1 MQDIL
6 IRKHRE
12 ENIDS
17 EKYFLEER
25 ETNEVEKI
33 IGDQVVYLRLLDLER
48 LLIWELLGE
57 SCRFHHGCAH
67 THIGL
72 VA

>member
-48 LLIWELLGE
+48 LFI
-57 SCRFHHGCAH
+57 
-67 THIGL
+67 
-72 VA
+72 